1 MKIAHFDC
9 FNGASGDMILGAL
22 VHAGADPL
30 EILRALA
37 TLPVQGFDVRFEKT
51 ERGGISALH
60 AVVETE
66 EGHHHRGLGKI
77 IEIIEG
83 GNLSERVKNRAI
95 QVFKRLAQAE
105 ASVHDCA
112 IETIHFHEVGALD
125 AIVDIVGS
133 CQALEE
139 LGIEEITFSPLPLG
153 SGTVRCAHGLL
164 PVPAPA
170 VLELVKG
177 FPVFD
182 NGEKGELV
190 TPTGAAILTAL
201 GKSNNLSNLVP
212 SSTGYGSGTRA
223 DQNLPNLLR
232 VIIGNASERLSEISE
247 RLSEALEASKVFLV
261 ETNLDDMN
269 PQFFERVMERLFEV
283 GALDVTLVQAGMKN
297 NRPGVI
303 LTAVSPPEFKEQC
316 AAVILEET
324 TAIGVRLI
332 FAERRVM
339 ERKIET
345 VETAFGPI
353 RVKEASLGAARN
365 RMPEYR
371 DCLEA
376 AKKFEKPVKEVW
388 AAVIAALPVGP

>member
-1 MKIAHFDC
+1 MKIAYFDC
-9 FNGASGDMILGAL
+9 FNGASGDMILGSL

-37 TLPVQGFDVRFEKT
+37 TLPIQGFDVRFEKT

-60 AVVETE
+60 AIVETE

-105 ASVHDCA
+105 ALVHDCA

-139 LGIEEITFSPLPLG
+139 LEIEEIYFSPLPLG
-153 SGTVRCAHGLL
+153 SGTVRCAHGIL

-190 TPTGAAILTAL
+190 TPTGAAILTGL
-201 GKSNNLSNLVP
+201 GKSGNLSDLVP

-232 VIIGNASERLSEISE
+232 VVIGENSNASIASERLSE
-247 RLSEALEASKVFLV
+247 VFLV

-303 LTAVSPPEFKEQC
+303 LTAVSPPEFKEEC

-324 TAIGVRLI
+324 TALGVRLI

-388 AAVIAALPVGP
+388 AAAIAALPVGP